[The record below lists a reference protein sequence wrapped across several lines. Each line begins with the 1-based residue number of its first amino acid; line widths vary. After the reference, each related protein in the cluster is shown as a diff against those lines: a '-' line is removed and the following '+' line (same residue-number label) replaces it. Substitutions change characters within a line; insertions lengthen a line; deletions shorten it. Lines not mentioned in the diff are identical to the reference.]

1 MEAKMPD
8 LYVDPAIR
16 EIQGRLDRQANEI
29 VVLKGAVAALLTA
42 SEDVSTTRLA
52 NYISEA
58 AQRPRGFGDPKSV
71 PETTGFFDE
80 AINATRGKRAP

>member
-29 VVLKGAVAALLTA
+29 IVLKGAVAALLAA
-42 SEDVSTTRLA
+42 SEDVSDVA
-52 NYISEA
+52 MIDS
-58 AQRPRGFGDPKSV
+58 PPD
-71 PETTGFFDE
+71 
-80 AINATRGKRAP
+80 RAR